1 MLIDSH
7 CHINFNELY
16 TRLPEVLKN
25 MERKMVNKILC
36 ASVNLTDLSKI
47 LSLTHD
53 YSNIYASIGIHPKYN
68 KNLEEPNLEKIVS
81 LSSDPKI
88 IAIGETGLDYF
99 NLKDTNLI
107 KLQHQ
112 RFRTHIKASLITKK
126 PLIIHNRL
134 ATNDIIKILKEE
146 KAIPKMGGGAGG
158 VIHCFTESLDV
169 AREIIELGFYI
180 SFSGIVTFKNS
191 KILQKVM
198 GSISLKNMLI
208 ETDSPY
214 LSPIPHRGKVNEPA
228 FLYDIAKFIANF
240 RNTSVTEI
248 GKYTSDNFYKL
259 FNVE

>member
-7 CHINFNELY
+7 CHINFPELY
-16 TRLPEVLKN
+16 IRLPEILKN

-36 ASVNLTDLSKI
+36 ASVNLTDLSRI
-47 LSLTHD
+47 LSLTND
-53 YSNIYASIGIHPKYN
+53 YSNIYASIGIHPKSN
-68 KNLEEPNLEKIVS
+68 KNLEEPNLKKLVS
-81 LSSDPKI
+81 LSSNPKI

-99 NLKDTNLI
+99 NLKDTHLI

-134 ATNDIIKILKEE
+134 ATGDIIKILKEE
-146 KAIPKMGGGAGG
+146 KAVPKMGGAGG
-158 VIHCFTESLDV
+158 VMHCFTGSLEV

-191 KILQKVM
+191 KILQKVIR
-198 GSISLKNMLI
+198 SISLKNILI
-208 ETDSPY
+208 ETDAPY
-214 LSPIPHRGKVNEPA
+214 LSPVPHRGKINEPA
-228 FLYDIAKFIANF
+228 FLYNIAKFIANF
-240 RNTSVTEI
+240 RNTSISEI

-259 FNVE
+259 FNIK